1 MTTKFVNGAAGL
13 FALTAVN
20 VSVDKKKKHSLKE
33 RLSWDKW
40 TDGKGKAIL
49 PFSLIIP
56 QWTKEAKACLKQ
68 LSALFVVR
76 GWN

>member
-1 MTTKFVNGAAGL
+1 MTTRFVSGAAGL

-40 TDGKGKAIL
+40 TDGEG
-49 PFSLIIP
+49 
-56 QWTKEAKACLKQ
+56 
-68 LSALFVVR
+68 
-76 GWN
+76 